1 VNRKVETVLIGAA
14 ADALRVSR
22 RTIYNYVRRGYLK
35 MVSTRNGS
43 PRITK
48 ASLMVVRAALE
59 QRGDRAFLFTPREPR
74 QPKIDEASA
83 IFKTAARRLIGA
95 DGVTLVLREGLSCHY
110 VEEDAISPLWK
121 GQRFPMS
128 ACVSGWVME
137 HVDSVIIPDIYAD
150 PRVLHEAYRPT
161 FVKSM
166 AMVPVGEGMAAI
178 GAYWR
183 APHVATATE
192 MEMLRAIGDSAAI
205 AFQ

>member
-1 VNRKVETVLIGAA
+1 MNRKVETVLIGAA

-48 ASLMVVRAALE
+48 ASLMVVQAALE

-95 DGVTLVLREGLSCHY
+95 DGVTLVLREGHSCHY

-128 ACVSGWVME
+128 ACVSG
-137 HVDSVIIPDIYAD
+137 
-150 PRVLHEAYRPT
+150 
-161 FVKSM
+161 
-166 AMVPVGEGMAAI
+166 
-178 GAYWR
+178 
-183 APHVATATE
+183 
-192 MEMLRAIGDSAAI
+192 
-205 AFQ
+205 